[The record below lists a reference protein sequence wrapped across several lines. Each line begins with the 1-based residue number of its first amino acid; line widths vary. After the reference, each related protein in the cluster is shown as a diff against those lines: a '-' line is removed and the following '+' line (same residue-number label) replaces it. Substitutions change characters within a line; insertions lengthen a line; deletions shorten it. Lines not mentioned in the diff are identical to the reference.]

1 MIYFFLALTLNVAS
15 AILAEEFCWK
25 EYEDV
30 AIHPV
35 YDENSVALGMTQNP
49 VDDFDE
55 CLRLCGNKAQ
65 CIGVSWRHEGD
76 DDHVNF
82 NKCFFVKKNGG
93 LMKEVKEFWTALKVR
108 CKPTQC
114 WEERVD
120 WAYNK
125 FNDKSAVETFFSPSS
140 PVDGFQD
147 CLDRCTHSDKCQA
160 VSWREDGDQG
170 NPHYNKCWFMSKPGQ
185 GKQVKGMRSA
195 RRVSCERDG
204 DRDGDNLVCGAWTKI
219 DADSKSCVATRK
231 PAEWCGKN
239 TKFVSG
245 EGCVAEADGAVA
257 KVTDIMKAGKVK
269 GEKMKVKV
277 KAANVEEC
285 IEKCIENQAKGWEFS
300 SKKGRCSC
308 YSKINSIKETSFVG
322 ELE

>member
-1 MIYFFLALTLNVAS
+1 MLWFLALLPVAS
-15 AILAEEFCWK
+15 AILADEFCWK

-30 AIHPV
+30 AIHPQF
-35 YDENSVALGMTQNP
+35 DENSVILAMTKEP
-49 VDDFDE
+49 VDDFKE
-55 CLRLCGNKAQ
+55 CLRICGTKAM

-76 DDHVNF
+76 ENHVNF

-93 LMKEVKEFWTALKVR
+93 KMAKAPSFWTALKVR

-125 FNDKSAVETFFSPSS
+125 FNDNAAVETFFSPSS

-160 VSWREDGDQG
+160 VTWREEDKEHD
-170 NPHYNKCWFMSKPGQ
+170 HYNRCWFLSKPAQ
-185 GKQVKGMRSA
+185 GKAVKGMRSA
-195 RRVSCERDG
+195 RRVSCARDDDREG
-204 DRDGDNLVCGAWTKI
+204 DKLVCGAYTKI
-219 DADSKSCVATRK
+219 DADTKSCVATRK

-239 TKFVSG
+239 TKFTPG
-245 EGCVAEADGAVA
+245 EGCVAEADGAA
-257 KVTDIMKAGKVK
+257 SKVTEFMKAGKVK
-269 GEKMKVKV
+269 GNKIAGKV
-277 KAANVEEC
+277 KADNIDDC
-285 IEKCIENQAKGWEFS
+285 IEQCVQKQAKGWEFNAR
-300 SKKGRCSC
+300 KGRCYC
-308 YSKINSIKETSFVG
+308 YSKITSIKETSFVG